1 MNKVI
6 KTLYNILIPSID
18 DDSRDKL
25 FQSYDRLS
33 NSLYILTN
41 EIEYLESNP
50 NNTKLLF
57 YSARI
62 KREAKEF
69 SDAMALEP

>member
-6 KTLYNILIPSID
+6 KTLYNVLIPSID
-18 DDSRDKL
+18 GDSRDKL
-25 FQSYDRLS
+25 FQSCDRLY
-33 NSLYILTN
+33 NSLNILNN
-41 EIEYLESNP
+41 EIEYLESHP